1 MSAVVSASTSFFF
14 FFFFFGGSSDGSST
28 VVSPAAVVS
37 MAETSAVVSASS
49 AFLFFFFFS
58 FFFFF
63 AISSAASSTASV
75 SRSGSIHGRD
85 IRSRICILGLPLFLF
100 LLFLFLLCNFFSSFF
115 YSFSHYF
122 NILPGQIPSLVK
134 FQPVFYLLL
143 QFGTK
148 NTGTFITESI
158 NPAGNT
164 ALVREVPTDPPLVL
178 GSSTANE
185 AAVENQTVLGSVT
198 TCLQS
203 SE

>member
-1 MSAVVSASTSFFF
+1 MISCGICRQICSCVSVNIFL
-14 FFFFFGGSSDGSST
+14 
-28 VVSPAAVVS
+28 
-37 MAETSAVVSASS
+37 
-49 AFLFFFFFS
+49 LFFLLFRRLSWLFNS
-58 FFFFF
+58 C
-63 AISSAASSTASV
+63 V
-75 SRSGSIHGRD
+75 SRSGSVHSRNIS
-85 IRSRICILGLPLFLF
+85 SRIFILDLPL
-100 LLFLFLLCNFFSSFF
+100 LLCNFFGSFL

-122 NILPGQIPSLVK
+122 HILPGQIPSLVK

-148 NTGTFITESI
+148 NTGAFITESI

-185 AAVENQTVLGSVT
+185 AAVENQAVLGSVT

-203 SE
+203 SEKSLLSPQYLNCTGWGLGQVSQTA